1 MRRARSAPPELWSI
15 DSVTTWIGVV
25 GGMFQRLRSRPS
37 VRSTAS
43 RSSSSGWIS
52 WKNAKRPHM
61 SGARRAAGVVL
72 GVGPDDLDTVLRGQ
86 AGFRSGV
93 GLGVAVEVAQADVPA
108 LVDQILKLG
117 LGLLVGLTYVQGMA
131 QSVLDMTS
139 RHEFVDI

>member
-86 AGFRSGV
+86 ARSEEHTSELQSRGH
-93 GLGVAVEVAQADVPA
+93 
-108 LVDQILKLG
+108 LV
-117 LGLLVGLTYVQGMA
+117 
-131 QSVLDMTS
+131 
-139 RHEFVDI
+139 